1 MAMQKVVQDSSG
13 IVGLFNVEQ
22 AAQNIYLAMH
32 AIQHR
37 GQDGVGVAVSNGENV
52 VCKKG
57 LGLLSENLKQD
68 TLNSLDGDI
77 AIGQLRMATKNDSQL
92 ENVQPIMVRSHQ
104 RYFAVVSSG
113 MVTNA
118 VSLRTKLENE
128 GLIFQGTSDSELL
141 AHLIQL
147 NPGSFEEKI
156 TKACRMMSGA
166 YTFMVIT
173 KDSLYVVRDLHGI
186 RSLYIAKVNDGY
198 CISSETCSFPILGGE
213 FVREVN
219 PGELICFNN
228 EGMKSTQIFE
238 DTETK
243 ACALE
248 YVYYSRPDSVHNG
261 LTVHEV
267 RKQCGYYLAKEE
279 DVKADIVVG
288 VPDSALSAAASF
300 ARTLNVPYET
310 GLIKNRY
317 IGSTFIRPTQ
327 QQRMQGMRVRLN
339 AISSVV
345 KDKSVYL
352 VDDSVVKGFTS
363 RRICQLLKEAGAK
376 EVHLR
381 IASPMLKYP
390 CLYGADSTT
399 QKDLAA
405 FNYSVDEMKQLFQ
418 VDSLRFISV
427 EDFKKCVPET
437 SCLACCT
444 GEYPEELQDYKD
456 EVKE

>member
-1 MAMQKVVQDSSG
+1 
-13 IVGLFNVEQ
+13 
-22 AAQNIYLAMH
+22 
-32 AIQHR
+32 
-37 GQDGVGVAVSNGENV
+37 
-52 VCKKG
+52 
-57 LGLLSENLKQD
+57 
-68 TLNSLDGDI
+68 
-77 AIGQLRMATKNDSQL
+77 MATKNDSQL

-173 KDSLYVVRDLHGI
+173 KDSLYVVRDPHGI

-300 ARTLNVPYET
+300 ARTLNVPY
-310 GLIKNRY
+310 
-317 IGSTFIRPTQ
+317 
-327 QQRMQGMRVRLN
+327 
-339 AISSVV
+339 
-345 KDKSVYL
+345 
-352 VDDSVVKGFTS
+352 
-363 RRICQLLKEAGAK
+363 
-376 EVHLR
+376 
-381 IASPMLKYP
+381 
-390 CLYGADSTT
+390 
-399 QKDLAA
+399 
-405 FNYSVDEMKQLFQ
+405 
-418 VDSLRFISV
+418 
-427 EDFKKCVPET
+427 
-437 SCLACCT
+437 
-444 GEYPEELQDYKD
+444 
-456 EVKE
+456 

>member
-1 MAMQKVVQDSSG
+1 MTLKKVVQDSSG

-37 GQDGVGVAVSNGENV
+37 GQDGVGLAVSDGENV

-68 TLNSLDGDI
+68 TLNSLEGDI

-113 MVTNA
+113 MITNA
-118 VSLRTKLENE
+118 
-128 GLIFQGTSDSELL
+128 
-141 AHLIQL
+141 IQL

-156 TKACRMMSGA
+156 AKACRMMSGA

-173 KDSLYVVRDLHGI
+173 KDNLYVVRDPHGI
-186 RSLYIAKVNDGY
+186 RSLYIAKVDEGY

-219 PGELICFNN
+219 PGELICFSR
-228 EGMKSTQIFE
+228 ESMKSSQIVE
-238 DTETK
+238 ETETK

-279 DVKADIVVG
+279 NVEADIVVG

-317 IGSTFIRPTQ
+317 IGSTFIRPTE

-345 KDKSVYL
+345 KDKRVYL

-390 CLYGADSTT
+390 CLYGADSTA

-405 FNYSVDEMKQLFQ
+405 FNYTVDEMEQLFQ
-418 VDSLRFISV
+418 VDSLRFLSV

-444 GEYPEELQDYKD
+444 GEYPEDLQDYKD

>member
-1 MAMQKVVQDSSG
+1 MVMQKVVQDSSG

-22 AAQNIYLAMH
+22 ASQNIYLAMH

-37 GQDGVGVAVSNGENV
+37 GQDGVGIAVSDGDTV

-57 LGLLSENLKQD
+57 LGLLSENLTQD
-68 TLNSLDGDI
+68 ILNELPGTI
-77 AIGQLRMATKNDSQL
+77 AIGQLRMATLNESQL

-113 MVTNA
+113 MITNA
-118 VSLRTKLENE
+118 YSLRMRLENE

-147 NPGSFEEKI
+147 GSGSFEEKI
-156 TKACRMMSGA
+156 KKACLRMRGA

-173 KDSLYVVRDLHGI
+173 KDSLYVVRDPHGI
-186 RSLYIAKVNDGY
+186 RSLSIAKVGEGY
-198 CISSETCSFPILGGE
+198 CVSSETCSFPILGGE
-213 FVREVN
+213 FIREVQ
-219 PGELICFNN
+219 PGELVCFD
-228 EGMKSTQIFE
+228 GHGVHSDVIFE
-238 DTETK
+238 DTEKK

-248 YVYYSRPDSVHNG
+248 YVYYSRPDSIHNG

-267 RKQCGYYLAKEE
+267 RKKCGYFLAKEE
-279 DVKADIVVG
+279 NVEADIVIG

-327 QQRMQGMRVRLN
+327 QQRLEGMRVRLN

-345 KDKSVYL
+345 KNKSVYL
-352 VDDSVVKGFTS
+352 VDDSVVNGFTS
-363 RRICQLLKEAGAK
+363 RRIGQLLKEAGAK

-390 CLYGADSTT
+390 CFYGADSTP

-405 FNYSVDEMKQLFQ
+405 YNYTLDEMKQLFQ
-418 VDSLRFISV
+418 VDSLRFLSV
-427 EDFKKCVPET
+427 SDFKKCVPEA
-437 SCLACCT
+437 SCMACCT
-444 GEYPEELQDYKD
+444 GHYLENLQDYED

>member
-1 MAMQKVVQDSSG
+1 MTLKKVVQDSSG

-37 GQDGVGVAVSNGENV
+37 GQDGVGLAISDGENV

-68 TLNSLDGDI
+68 TLNSLEGNI

-92 ENVQPIMVRSHQ
+92 ENVQPI
-104 RYFAVVSSG
+104 
-113 MVTNA
+113 
-118 VSLRTKLENE
+118 
-128 GLIFQGTSDSELL
+128 
-141 AHLIQL
+141 QL

-156 TKACRMMSGA
+156 AKACRMMSGA

-173 KDSLYVVRDLHGI
+173 KDSLYVVRDPHGI
-186 RSLYIAKVNDGY
+186 RSLYIAKVDEGY

-213 FVREVN
+213 FIREVN
-219 PGELICFNN
+219 PGELICFNC
-228 EGMKSTQIFE
+228 EGMKSSQIIE
-238 DTETK
+238 ETETK

-279 DVKADIVVG
+279 NIEADIVVG

-317 IGSTFIRPTQ
+317 IGSTFIRPTE

-345 KDKSVYL
+345 KDKRVYL

-390 CLYGADSTT
+390 CLYGADSTA

-405 FNYSVDEMKQLFQ
+405 FNYTVDEMEQLFQ
-418 VDSLRFISV
+418 VDSLRFLSV

-444 GEYPEELQDYKD
+444 GEYPEDLQDYKD

>member
-1 MAMQKVVQDSSG
+1 MG
-13 IVGLFNVEQ
+13 
-22 AAQNIYLAMH
+22 
-32 AIQHR
+32 
-37 GQDGVGVAVSNGENV
+37 
-52 VCKKG
+52 
-57 LGLLSENLKQD
+57 
-68 TLNSLDGDI
+68 
-77 AIGQLRMATKNDSQL
+77 
-92 ENVQPIMVRSHQ
+92 RSHQ

-113 MVTNA
+113 MITNA
-118 VSLRTKLENE
+118 ISLRTKLENE

-156 TKACRMMSGA
+156 AKACRMMSGA
-166 YTFMVIT
+166 YTFMVVT
-173 KDSLYVVRDLHGI
+173 KDSLYVVRDPHGI
-186 RSLYIAKVNDGY
+186 RSLYIAKVDEGY

-213 FVREVN
+213 FIREVN
-219 PGELICFNN
+219 PGELICFNC
-228 EGMKSTQIFE
+228 EGMKSSQIIE
-238 DTETK
+238 EAETK

-261 LTVHEV
+261 LTV
-267 RKQCGYYLAKEE
+267 YAEE
-279 DVKADIVVG
+279 AGI
-288 VPDSALSAAASF
+288 PF
-300 ARTLNVPYET
+300 ET

-317 IGSTFIRPTQ
+317 IGSTFIRPTE

-345 KDKSVYL
+345 KDKRVYL
-352 VDDSVVKGFTS
+352 IDDSVVKGFTS

-381 IASPMLKYP
+381 IASPMLRYP
-390 CLYGADSTT
+390 CLYGADSTA

-405 FNYSVDEMKQLFQ
+405 FNYTVDDMEQLFQ
-418 VDSLRFISV
+418 VDSLRFLSV
-427 EDFKKCVPET
+427 ENFKKCVPET

-444 GEYPEELQDYKD
+444 GEYPEDLQDYKD

>member
-1 MAMQKVVQDSSG
+1 MAIQKVVQDSSG
-13 IVGLFNVEQ
+13 IVGLYHVEQ
-22 AAQNIYLAMH
+22 AAQNMYLALH

-37 GQDGVGVAVSNGENV
+37 GQDGVGIAVSDGTSV

-57 LGLLSENLKQD
+57 LGLLSENLSQD
-68 TLNSLDGDI
+68 ILNSLNGDI
-77 AIGQLRMATKNDSQL
+77 SVGQLRMATPNESQL

-113 MVTNA
+113 MITNA
-118 VSLRTKLENE
+118 ISLRTKLEND

-147 NPGSFEEKI
+147 NPGSFVEKI
-156 TKACRMMSGA
+156 KSACQMMKGA

-173 KDSLYVVRDLHGI
+173 KDSLYVVRDPHGI
-186 RSLYIAKVNDGY
+186 RSLSIAKVNDGY

-213 FVREVN
+213 FIRDVN
-219 PGELICFNN
+219 PGELICFDQ
-228 EGMKSTQIFE
+228 EGMHSYSISEQSQTR
-238 DTETK
+238 

-248 YVYYSRPDSVHNG
+248 YVYYSRPDSIHNG
-261 LTVHEV
+261 LTVHDV
-267 RKQCGYYLAKEE
+267 RKKCGYYLAKEE
-279 DVKADIVVG
+279 DVEADIVVG

-300 ARTLNVPYET
+300 ARTLDKPYET

-327 QQRMQGMRVRLN
+327 QQRLEGMRVRLN

-345 KDKSVYL
+345 KNKSVYL

-363 RRICQLLKEAGAK
+363 RRICELLKEAGAK

-390 CLYGADSTT
+390 CFYGADSTS

-405 FNYSVDEMKQLFQ
+405 YNYTLDEMKQLFQ
-418 VDSLRFISV
+418 VDSLRFISI
-427 EDFKKCVPET
+427 EDFKKCIPET

-444 GEYPEELQDYKD
+444 GEYPEDLQDYKD

>member
-1 MAMQKVVQDSSG
+1 MQKVVQDSSG

-68 TLNSLDGDI
+68 TLNSLAGDI

-173 KDSLYVVRDLHGI
+173 KDSLYVVRDPHGI

-198 CISSETCSFPILGGE
+198 CISSETCSFPIL
-213 FVREVN
+213 
-219 PGELICFNN
+219 C
-228 EGMKSTQIFE
+228 
-238 DTETK
+238 
-243 ACALE
+243 
-248 YVYYSRPDSVHNG
+248 
-261 LTVHEV
+261 
-267 RKQCGYYLAKEE
+267 
-279 DVKADIVVG
+279 
-288 VPDSALSAAASF
+288 
-300 ARTLNVPYET
+300 
-310 GLIKNRY
+310 
-317 IGSTFIRPTQ
+317 
-327 QQRMQGMRVRLN
+327 
-339 AISSVV
+339 
-345 KDKSVYL
+345 
-352 VDDSVVKGFTS
+352 
-363 RRICQLLKEAGAK
+363 
-376 EVHLR
+376 
-381 IASPMLKYP
+381 
-390 CLYGADSTT
+390 
-399 QKDLAA
+399 
-405 FNYSVDEMKQLFQ
+405 
-418 VDSLRFISV
+418 
-427 EDFKKCVPET
+427 
-437 SCLACCT
+437 
-444 GEYPEELQDYKD
+444 
-456 EVKE
+456 

>member
-1 MAMQKVVQDSSG
+1 MTIHTVVQDSSG
-13 IVGLFNVEQ
+13 IVGLFHVEQ
-22 AAQNIYLAMH
+22 AAQSIYLAMH

-37 GQDGVGVAVSNGENV
+37 GQDGVGIAISDGKSV

-57 LGLLSENLKQD
+57 LGLLSENLKQS
-68 TLNSLDGDI
+68 SLDSLQGNI
-77 AIGQLRMATKNDSQL
+77 AVGQLRMATQNDSQL

-113 MVTNA
+113 MITNA
-118 VSLRTKLENE
+118 VSLRTKLEDD

-156 TKACRMMSGA
+156 KKACLMMTGA

-173 KDSLYVVRDLHGI
+173 KDSLYIARDPHGI
-186 RSLYIAKVNDGY
+186 RSLSIAKVGSGY
-198 CISSETCSFPILGGE
+198 CVSSETCSFEILGGE
-213 FVREVN
+213 FIREVK
-219 PGELICFNN
+219 PGELLCLSD
-228 EGMKSTQIFE
+228 EGIHSVEIDYSK
-238 DTETK
+238 DK
-243 ACALE
+243 KVCALE

-267 RKQCGYYLAKEE
+267 RKKCGYYLAKEE

-300 ARTLNVPYET
+300 SQTLNVPYEI

-345 KDKSVYL
+345 KNKRVYL

-390 CLYGADSTT
+390 CLYGSDSTC
-399 QKDLAA
+399 QKDLSAY
-405 FNYSVDEMKQLFQ
+405 NYTLDEMKQLFQ
-418 VDSLRFISV
+418 VDSLRFLSV
-427 EDFKKCVPET
+427 SDFKKCIPAT

-444 GEYPEELQDYKD
+444 GEYPEDLQDYK
-456 EVKE
+456 EKVKE

>member
-1 MAMQKVVQDSSG
+1 MAQNKVKQNSSG

-22 AAQNIYLAMH
+22 AAQTIYYAMH

-37 GQDGVGVAVSNGENV
+37 GQDGVGVAVSDGNSV

-57 LGLLSENLKQD
+57 LGLLAETLKQD
-68 TLNSLDGDI
+68 VIDELPGNA
-77 AIGQLRMATKNDSQL
+77 AIGQLRMATSHDSQL

-104 RYFAVVSSG
+104 RYFAVVSNG
-113 MVTNA
+113 MITNSI
-118 VSLRTKLENE
+118 SLRNKLEDE

-141 AHLIQL
+141 AHLIQI
-147 NPGSFEEKI
+147 NPGSFVEKI
-156 TKACRMMSGA
+156 QKACQMMSGA
-166 YTFMVIT
+166 YAFMIIT
-173 KDSLYVVRDLHGI
+173 KDSLYVARDPHGI
-186 RSLYIAKVNDGY
+186 RPLSIAKVDDGY
-198 CISSETCSFPILGGE
+198 CVSSETCSFPILGGE
-213 FVREVN
+213 FLREVE
-219 PGELICFNN
+219 PGELIQLSD
-228 EGMKSTQIFE
+228 EGLTSYRISEVNDKKS
-238 DTETK
+238 
-243 ACALE
+243 CALE

-267 RKQCGYYLAKEE
+267 RKQCGYYLAKAE
-279 DVKADIVVG
+279 DVEADIVVG

-300 ARTLNVPYET
+300 AHTLNVPYET

-327 QQRMQGMRVRLN
+327 QQRLQGMRVRLN

-345 KDKSVYL
+345 KGKRVYL

-363 RRICQLLKEAGAK
+363 KRISQLLREAGAK

-381 IASPMLKYP
+381 IASPELKYP
-390 CLYGADSTT
+390 CLYGADSTSK
-399 QKDLAA
+399 KDLAA
-405 FNYSVDEMKQLFQ
+405 ANYSLKDMEQLFN
-418 VDSLRFISV
+418 VDSIRFLSV

-444 GEYPEELQDYKD
+444 GEYPEELKDYKD
-456 EVKE
+456 EVEV

>member
-1 MAMQKVVQDSSG
+1 M
-13 IVGLFNVEQ
+13 IVGLSIVDH

-68 TLNSLDGDI
+68 TLNSLAGDI

-156 TKACRMMSGA
+156 TKACRTMSGA

-173 KDSLYVVRDLHGI
+173 KDSLYVVRDPHGI

-219 PGELICFNN
+219 PGELICFDRT
-228 EGMKSTQIFE
+228 GIKSSQIFE
-238 DTETK
+238 KTETK

-317 IGSTFIRPTQ
+317 IGSTFIRPTE

-363 RRICQLLKEAGAK
+363 RRICQLLI
-376 EVHLR
+376 VVVPFVVLLR
-381 IASPMLKYP
+381 SASPMLNFP
-390 CLYGADSTT
+390 CLYGSDPSS